1 MTRLL
6 GGLLAGAA
14 LALSGCGG
22 ADDEAPPAAE
32 EATLDPGTGE
42 ADMAPTLEGSG
53 DMSSAAGAGA
63 ATNAMD
69 GGRAGADGGTPVEE
83 GEGGPADTL
92 DEGQPEAD

>member
-6 GGLLAGAA
+6 VTLAGAA
-14 LALSGCGG
+14 LALTGCGS
-22 ADDEAPPAAE
+22 ADDDAPPAAE
-32 EATLDPGTGE
+32 EAALDPGTGE
-42 ADMAPTLEGSG
+42 ADMSPTLEGRG

-69 GGRAGADGGTPVEE
+69 GGRAGEDGATPIEE

-92 DEGQPEAD
+92 DEGQAPAD